1 MHLMLNPRSFIRFNL
16 NYKIS
21 FNYVFLNIM
30 PASGLILFK
39 ELLVL
44 VEQPFGRKISG
55 QLCLNNFIIY
65 FQVKKPF
72 KGKGAG
78 QCRFILPG
86 NIAYL
91 GSIKVFLISQFFA
104 ILSYTIVHNLQRIRY
119 AITQLVKKHW
129 IEETPLSVCASNTS
143 FLLILIRYKN
153 THTTRWLLRTVTN
166 YFIC

>member
-1 MHLMLNPRSFIRFNL
+1 MHLILNPRSFIRFNL

-21 FNYVFLNIM
+21 FNYVFLNVM

-44 VEQPFGRKISG
+44 VEQPFGRKIPS
-55 QLCLNNFIIY
+55 QLCLNNFVVY
-65 FQVKKPF
+65 FQVKEPF

-78 QCRFILPG
+78 RCRFIFPG
-86 NIAYL
+86 NIPHL
-91 GSIKVFLISQFFA
+91 GSIKMFMISQFFT
-104 ILSYTIVHNLQRIRY
+104 ILSYTIVYNLQRIRY

-129 IEETPLSVCASNTS
+129 IEETPMSFCASNRS

-153 THTTRWLLRTVTN
+153 THTTRWSLRTVTN